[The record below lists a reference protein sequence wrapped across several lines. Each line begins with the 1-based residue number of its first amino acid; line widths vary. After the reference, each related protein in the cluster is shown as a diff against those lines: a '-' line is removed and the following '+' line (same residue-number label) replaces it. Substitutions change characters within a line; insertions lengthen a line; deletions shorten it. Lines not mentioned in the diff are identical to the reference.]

1 MHIPTLINR
10 YYHLKDKLGS
20 GSYGDVFHACNVLTN
35 EDFAIKLSLANDTA
49 SVLHREYEI
58 LCKLQGVVGLPRI
71 ISCGN
76 EGSYS
81 AMILECLGPSLDELF
96 DSCRRSFSSYT
107 IAVIGR
113 QLLQRLENI
122 HLHNFVHWDIKPS
135 NVLISTGQNTS
146 VVYLIDFSIAKQY
159 RDPYTHLHNAF
170 GKCGGFLGSYAFASI
185 NSQLG
190 FEPGRRDEIESL
202 AYLLTYFSCGS
213 LPWLGHPSFDSE
225 ALVNMK
231 KDISQRDDIPQALK
245 TMLSYSRSLPFTQK
259 PDYAYLQTLVANICT
274 NPPLLDS
281 RLEWERTGGMT
292 STTTQIRAQLARNGW
307 RSQRPNECVNQS
319 ETMCFREGLKAAVFH
334 QKLESFGVGAELFY
348 VVVDAHR
355 GFKLIYE
362 KAVGKD
368 NRSYM
373 FKMTVSR
380 TPRKNLSQVVSS
392 SANTFLI
399 GVKKT
404 SSMDGSPRK
413 PRLVR
418 QQPKPVVTKRSGNE
432 SEPYPDEYY
441 VVQKAECQGLGL
453 IKFTGELFKLRMLT
467 ERITHECLKRLLGNM
482 VNPED
487 VPKSQEPKRRSS
499 YAIHYSATF
508 DLPHAA
514 PRQPDHKR
522 FRSIYK
528 YSKDIEANPGGSWG
542 SGSTP
547 AHGTN
552 GSYGTETLRTEAL
565 QTDIEQAAGGYS
577 LMFFYV

>member
-1 MHIPTLINR
+1 MFNFKLKPRPGGANSLFIARPTMHIPTLINR

-20 GSYGDVFHACNVLTN
+20 GSYGDVFHTRNVLTN
-35 EDFAIKLSLANDTA
+35 EDFAVKLSPANDTA
-49 SVLHREYEI
+49 SILHREYEI
-58 LCKLQGVVGLPRI
+58 LRKLQGVVGLPHI

-113 QLLQRLENI
+113 QLLQRLENV
-122 HLHNFVHWDIKPS
+122 HLCNFVHRDIKPS
-135 NVLISTGQNTS
+135 NVLSQNTS
-146 VVYLIDFSIAKQY
+146 VVYLIDFSIVKQY

-190 FEPGRRDEIESL
+190 FEPGRRDDIESL

-213 LPWLGHPSFDSE
+213 LPWLGHLSFDSE

-259 PDYAYLQTLVANICT
+259 PDYAYLQTLVASICT

-281 RLEWERTGGMT
+281 RLEWERTG
-292 STTTQIRAQLARNGW
+292 
-307 RSQRPNECVNQS
+307 
-319 ETMCFREGLKAAVFH
+319 
-334 QKLESFGVGAELFY
+334 
-348 VVVDAHR
+348 DAHR

-362 KAVGKD
+362 KAVGED
-368 NRSYM
+368 NWSYM

-413 PRLVR
+413 PQLVR

-453 IKFTGELFKLRMLT
+453 IKFTGKLFKLRMLT
-467 ERITHECLKRLLGNM
+467 ERIMHECLKRLLGNM

-487 VPKSQEPKRRSS
+487 VPKSQGTRAHGPPAYTARGCGTLQEPERRSS

-514 PRQPDHKR
+514 PRQPDRKR

-528 YSKDIEANPGGSWG
+528 YSKDIEANPGRSWG

-547 AHGTN
+547 ARGTN

-565 QTDIEQAAGGYS
+565 QTDIEQAAGGYG

>member
-1 MHIPTLINR
+1 
-10 YYHLKDKLGS
+10 
-20 GSYGDVFHACNVLTN
+20 
-35 EDFAIKLSLANDTA
+35 
-49 SVLHREYEI
+49 
-58 LCKLQGVVGLPRI
+58 
-71 ISCGN
+71 
-76 EGSYS
+76 
-81 AMILECLGPSLDELF
+81 MILECLGPSLDELF
-96 DSCRRSFSSYT
+96 DSCCRSFSSYT
-107 IAVIGR
+107 IAVIGW
-113 QLLQRLENI
+113 QLNV
-122 HLHNFVHWDIKPS
+122 HLHNFVHRDIKPS
-135 NVLISTGQNTS
+135 NVLIGTGQNTS

-190 FEPGRRDEIESL
+190 FEPGRRDDIESL

-231 KDISQRDDIPQALK
+231 KDISQRDDILQALK

-259 PDYAYLQTLVANICT
+259 PDYAYLQTLVVSICT
-274 NPPLLDS
+274 NPPLLDLQ
-281 RLEWERTGGMT
+281 LEWEHTGGMT
-292 STTTQIRAQLARNGW
+292 STTTQIRAQLAWNGW
-307 RSQRPNECVNQS
+307 RSQRPNEHVNQS
-319 ETMCFREGLKAAVFH
+319 ETMCFREGLKAAAFH

-348 VVVDAHR
+348 VVVDAHH

-362 KAVGKD
+362 KAVGED

-380 TPRKNLSQVVSS
+380 MPRKNLSQVVSS

-413 PRLVR
+413 PWLVR
-418 QQPKPVVTKRSGNE
+418 QQPKPVVTKRLGNE

-441 VVQKAECQGLGL
+441 VVQKVECQGLGL

-487 VPKSQEPKRRSS
+487 VPKSQGARAHGPPAYTARGCGTLQEPECRSS

-514 PRQPDHKR
+514 PRQPDRKR

-528 YSKDIEANPGGSWG
+528 YSKDIEANPCGSWG

-565 QTDIEQAAGGYS
+565 QTDIEQAAGGYG